1 MKKENTT
8 RTAEEITADILT
20 YFHENEEEFNTAI
33 EELDSYN
40 GYLGDDRWYDMD
52 MLPELVDTSDPFAL
66 LNMAYFGNDLV
77 NWHYDEQHERV
88 YDSFNPNRE
97 YFRFNGYGNLEGTN
111 WKDYRDHM
119 DEYAIEAMAENRA
132 YIDTIDDDE
141 ELSALFDE
149 LEEVE

>member
-1 MKKENTT
+1 MKTENTT

-40 GYLGDDRWYDMD
+40 GYLGDDRWNDMD
-52 MLPELVDTSDPFAL
+52 ELPERVDTSDPVAL
-66 LNMAYFGNDLV
+66 LNKAYFGDDLD

-88 YDSFNPNRE
+88 YDSFNPNRD
-97 YFRFNGYGNLEGTN
+97 YFRFNGCGNLESTN

-119 DEYAIEAMAENRA
+119 DKYAVEAMA
-132 YIDTIDDDE
+132 
-141 ELSALFDE
+141 
-149 LEEVE
+149 